1 MAMDLQAEKLKLVQA
16 VLNIEDI
23 NLVKAVEE
31 FLIGQEM
38 DWFDELSDEQQ
49 QSVMRGLEQADK
61 GETITHQEAIAR
73 LGL

>member
-1 MAMDLQAEKLKLVQA
+1 MDLQAKKLKLVQA

-38 DWFDELSDEQQ
+38 DWFDELSDDQ
-49 QSVMRGLEQADK
+49 
-61 GETITHQEAIAR
+61 
-73 LGL
+73 